1 MKVDLLHGFVWD
13 ELCEA
18 LDHQLGQRLGSGGT
32 HRVYPGL
39 SSAVFELVL
48 GTGIFYSHKKH
59 YACLT
64 GDTWAYDAIIPNL
77 LKDGFQPQVFRGDQI
92 EDPVTWVSSLSK
104 ETGFVIWS
112 EDHPILGTYN
122 SRDDLDKAL
131 NDQRIISI
139 RVSHNAFLYKSQ
151 EIRPYSVRICSL
163 GANLTVAQTGS
174 RFKSPPLFVHRQA
187 WDLPSTLKSVLVTLD
202 QVQGNQ
208 SSENQTSIEKF
219 EAQFEGSE
227 KSGLLSKLPIQGQR
241 LFDRA
246 LIFHPKLNAEAILQN
261 VASQN
266 CRQVLAPGLE
276 GDFETI
282 NRCRW
287 QPAPAFDRWWEPRP
301 GDQVLAGLMILSV
314 KAVQNAELTG
324 QLLKAVQQSQF
335 TSETSV

>member
-18 LDHQLGQRLGSGGT
+18 LDQQLGQRLGPGGT

-39 SSAVFELVL
+39 SAAVFELVL

-59 YACLT
+59 YAFLT
-64 GDTWAYDAIIPNL
+64 GDTWAFDAIIPNL
-77 LKDGFQPQVFRGDQI
+77 LKDGFQPQVFRADQI
-92 EDPVTWVSSLSK
+92 DDPAAWVSSLSK

-112 EDHPILGTYN
+112 EDHPVLGTYN

-139 RVSHNAFLYKSQ
+139 RVSHNAFLYKPQ

-163 GANLTVAQTGS
+163 GPSLTVAQTGS
-174 RFKSPPLFVHRQA
+174 RFKSPPLFVHRHA
-187 WDLPSTLKSVLVTLD
+187 WDLPATLKSVLTILD
-202 QVQGNQ
+202 QVQANQ
-208 SSENQTSIEKF
+208 LSKNQTAVEKF
-219 EAQFEGSE
+219 EAQFDGSE

-246 LIFHPKLNAEAILQN
+246 LVFHPKLNAEAILQN
-261 VASQN
+261 VTEQN
-266 CRQVLAPGLE
+266 GHQLLAPGIE
-276 GDFETI
+276 TDFEAI

-301 GDQVLAGLMILSV
+301 RDQVLSGLMVFSA
-314 KAVQNAELTG
+314 KAAQSSELPT
-324 QLLKAVQQSQF
+324 QLLKAVKQSQF
-335 TSETSV
+335 NSETSV